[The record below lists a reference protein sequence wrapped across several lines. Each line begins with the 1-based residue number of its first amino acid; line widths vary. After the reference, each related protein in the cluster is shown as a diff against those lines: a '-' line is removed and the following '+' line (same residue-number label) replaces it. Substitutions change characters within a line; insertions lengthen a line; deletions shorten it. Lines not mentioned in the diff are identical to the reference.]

1 MLLRKLFLLVCLL
14 GLCSILAAQEPA
26 RLTFSRNTINIGSFP
41 ISSGPQEFVFQYKN
55 TGESP
60 LIISRLSPACPCVV
74 PEYSTDPLAPG
85 DSATFKLRFTPPHT
99 GPFDQM
105 VSVFSNGVD
114 PVLRIYIK
122 GNVTEAEEK
131 KSDNK

>member
-1 MLLRKLFLLVCLL
+1 MSLRKLFFFACLL
-14 GLCSILAAQEPA
+14 GLCTAVSAQEPA
-26 RLTFSRNTINIGSFP
+26 QLTFSRNTINIGSFP
-41 ISSGPQEFVFQYKN
+41 ISAGDQEFVFQYKN

-60 LIISRLSPACPCVV
+60 LIVSKLSPGCPCVV
-74 PEYSTDPLAPG
+74 PDFSTDPVAPG
-85 DSATFKLRFTPPHT
+85 DSASFKVVFHPPHT
-99 GPFDQM
+99 GPFSQM
-105 VSVFSNGVD
+105 ITVFSNGVK

>member
-1 MLLRKLFLLVCLL
+1 MLLRKLFFLVCLL
-14 GLCSILAAQEPA
+14 GSCGLVAAQEPPQ
-26 RLTFSRNTINIGSFP
+26 LTFSRNTLSKGSFP
-41 ISSGPQEFVFQYKN
+41 ITAGPQEFVFQYKN

-60 LIISRLSPACPCVV
+60 LIVSKLSPGCPCVV
-74 PEYSTDPLAPG
+74 PEYSTDPVAPG
-85 DSATFKLRFTPPHT
+85 DSATFKVVFHPPHT
-99 GPFDQM
+99 GPFNQM
-105 VSVFSNGVD
+105 ITVFSNGVK

>member
-1 MLLRKLFLLVCLL
+1 MLLRKLFLFVCLL

-55 TGESP
+55 TGQSP
-60 LIISRLSPACPCVV
+60 LIISKLSPGCPCVV
-74 PEYSTDPLAPG
+74 PEYSTDPVAPG
-85 DSATFKLRFTPPHT
+85 DSATFKVVYHPSHT
-99 GPFDQM
+99 GSFDQM
-105 VSVFSNGVD
+105 ISVFSNGATAVH
-114 PVLRIYIK
+114 RIYIK

-131 KSDNK
+131 KSDYK